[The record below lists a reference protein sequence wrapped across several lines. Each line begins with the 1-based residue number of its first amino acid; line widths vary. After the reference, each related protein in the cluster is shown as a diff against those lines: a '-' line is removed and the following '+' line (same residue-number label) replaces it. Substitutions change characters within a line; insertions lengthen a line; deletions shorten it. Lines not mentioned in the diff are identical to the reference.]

1 MISGILLAAGESTR
15 MEGAFKPL
23 LKWGRR
29 TVIGECI
36 ENLRGTTL
44 AEIIVVL
51 GHREADVRARLA
63 GSGVGYAINSDYKSG
78 MLSSIKTGWAQVSPQ
93 SDAVLIALVDQPM
106 IDSATIRKLIEAF
119 NHGGKKIA
127 LPVYDGKRGHPV
139 ILSRD
144 LERQVMQLRE
154 DIPDG
159 LKALINAYNDD
170 VLEVPVDSS
179 AVLEDIDR
187 PEDYER
193 LSKQFEPV
201 YAYRRWSP

>member
-36 ENLRGTTL
+36 ENLRGTPL

-63 GSGVGYAINSDYKSG
+63 GSGVAYAINPDYKSG
-78 MLSSIKTGWAQVSPQ
+78 MLSSIKTGWAQISPQ

-106 IDSATIRKLIEAF
+106 IDSATIRKLIDAF

-127 LPVYDGKRGHPV
+127 LPVYAGKRGHPV

-144 LERQVMQLRE
+144 LELQVMQLRE
-154 DIPDG
+154 DAPDG
-159 LKALINAYNDD
+159 LKSLIKAYNDE

-193 LSKQFEPV
+193 LSKTFEPV
-201 YAYRRWSP
+201 YAYRKWSP

>member
-51 GHREADVRARLA
+51 GHREADVRERLA
-63 GSGVGYAINSDYKSG
+63 GSGVGYAINPDYKSG

-127 LPVYDGKRGHPV
+127 LPVYAGKRGHPV

-193 LSKQFEPV
+193 LSKQFQPV
-201 YAYRRWSP
+201 YAYRKWSP